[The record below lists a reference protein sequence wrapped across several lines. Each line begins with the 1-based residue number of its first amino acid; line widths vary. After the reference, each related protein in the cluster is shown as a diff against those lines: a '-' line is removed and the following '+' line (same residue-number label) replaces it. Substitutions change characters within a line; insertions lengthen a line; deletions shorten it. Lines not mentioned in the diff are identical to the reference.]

1 MITLKTRLAALALA
15 AALPLTLAACSKGGS
30 SSNADTTPGGTTT
43 LTMWTHNAG
52 NKNELAA
59 VQQIVTDYNASQT
72 KYKVD
77 VQAFPQDSYNQ
88 SVVAAAAAKKLPAS
102 WTSTAPTSRTGRG
115 RATSPR
121 WRAWTTP

>member
-43 LTMWTHNAG
+43 LTMWTHNAS

-88 SVVAAAAAKKLPAS
+88 SVVAAAAAKKLPCILDIDG
-102 WTSTAPTSRTGRG
+102 PNV
-115 RATSPR
+115 PN
-121 WRAWTTP
+121 